1 VSKSKQRE
9 KPIDWRALTEDER
22 AKILARIRKDRLA
35 RTRAIEQGLPLPKK
49 EYPLDQGIPK
59 QQEVWT
65 KAKRETIAK
74 VAKRTKELTALAKQI
89 AEEDMKLKER
99 EVVQAIN
106 DLRARAPGWRPL
118 ALEIPVQAYDAMRIF
133 FTNKSWAIT
142 RAEVKSMAAPAGSIE
157 CELNLRLIQVEPGAP
172 RILVRDAEMLIEILE
187 AILDVSTDRVRVAR
201 EPRRKA
207 PAARTRRRL
216 SRGDRV

>member
-1 VSKSKQRE
+1 MSKRKQKE
-9 KPIDWRALTEDER
+9 KPIEYRALTEDER
-22 AKILARIRKDRLA
+22 AKILARIRAERMARLE
-35 RTRAIEQGLPLPKK
+35 RVRSLGQSMLDQYPVEQGLPQTK
-49 EYPLDQGIPK
+49 
-59 QQEVWT
+59 EVWT
-65 KAKRETIAK
+65 KAS
-74 VAKRTKELTALAKQI
+74 RTKEVWTKASRETMAQVKKRTEELSALAKAM
-89 AEEDMKLKER
+89 AEQD
-99 EVVQAIN
+99 VA
-106 DLRARAPGWRPL
+106 LRRRRTIPKP
-118 ALEIPVQAYDAMRIF
+118 LEIPVQAYDAMRIF

-142 RAEVKSMAAPAGSIE
+142 RAEVKSMMGVGGNVE
-157 CELNLRLIQVEPGAP
+157 CDLELRLIQVEPGAP